1 MQASEIMTRHPEVI
15 EHSEPI
21 RNALERFH
29 DNDFRHLPVMREGQL
44 IGILSSRDVR
54 GLSFLSHDARYEK
67 LLDKPVSGFMS
78 TGLVTVNEGSEVS
91 ELLDIFIEGKV
102 GAVPVID
109 GHTNKL
115 VGIVSYIDVL
125 TALRGALE

>member
-1 MQASEIMTRHPEVI
+1 
-15 EHSEPI
+15 
-21 RNALERFH
+21 
-29 DNDFRHLPVMREGQL
+29 
-44 IGILSSRDVR
+44 
-54 GLSFLSHDARYEK
+54 
-67 LLDKPVSGFMS
+67 MS